1 MAVTLLYLIIG
12 FIIIEFLVSKYIDY
26 KNLRTW
32 ELPIPAEL
40 KDLYTPE
47 QVTKAKDYAQAN
59 ARIGTISDFISL
71 GVSLAM
77 LLLGFAAV
85 DRFAKGLTNNTILQS
100 LIFFAIMGLGSFVI
114 GLPFSIYRTFVIEEK
129 FGFNK
134 STLSTF
140 IADKIKGMLIGAVI
154 GGVLISLLVFLFQ
167 LLGST
172 FWLAAWAVL
181 SGFSIFFA
189 MFYTNLLLP
198 IFNKLTPLE
207 GGELRQAIEDY
218 AGKVDFPLTNVFVM
232 DGSKRSSKAN
242 AFFSGLGSKKNIVL
256 YDTLIKDLST
266 EEITA
271 VLAHE
276 VGHYKKKHVLQGIL
290 LSVAQMGL
298 LFFLFGWLSAN
309 PLLAQMLGAEENN
322 FHLALIAFM
331 LLYSPIGTLTGLF
344 MNLFSRKNEYQADR
358 YAKETFSEAPLIS
371 SLKKMTVN
379 HLSNPQPH
387 PAYVFMHYSH
397 PTLLQRMRAMKG

>member
-1 MAVTLLYLIIG
+1 MAVFLLYLIVG
-12 FIIIEFLVSKYIDY
+12 FILIEFLVSKYIDY
-26 KNLRTW
+26 KNLSTW
-32 ELPIPAEL
+32 NKPIPGEL
-40 KDLYTPE
+40 KDLYTHE
-47 QVTKAKDYAQAN
+47 QVVRARDYAAVN
-59 ARIGTISDFISL
+59 ARISTISDFLSL

-77 LLLGFAAV
+77 LLYGFAAI
-85 DRFAKGLTNNTILQS
+85 DQFAKSISTNAILQS
-100 LIFFAIMGLGSFVI
+100 LIFFAVMGAGSFVI
-114 GLPFSIYRTFVIEEK
+114 GLPFSIYRTFVIEER

-134 STLSTF
+134 STLQLF
-140 IADKIKGMLIGAVI
+140 ISDKIKGILVGSVI
-154 GGVLISLLVFLFQ
+154 GGILISVLVFLFQ
-167 LLGST
+167 WLGSN
-172 FWLAAWAVL
+172 FWLAAWAVV

-198 IFNKLTPLE
+198 VFNKLTPLE
-207 GGELRQAIEDY
+207 DGELRRAIEQY
-218 AGKVDFPLTNVFVM
+218 ASKVDFPLTNVFVM

-242 AFFSGLGSKKNIVL
+242 AFFSGLGGKKNIVL

-298 LFFLFGWLSAN
+298 LLFLFGWLSGN

-344 MNLFSRKNEYQADR
+344 MNQFSRKNEYEADR
-358 YAKETFSEAPLIS
+358 YAKETFSAAPLIT
-371 SLKKMTVN
+371 SLKKMSVN

-397 PTLLQRMRAMKG
+397 PTLLQRMRAIND